1 MGTETVET
9 VPAANS
15 MLAVLQK
22 PYVFAFVLSLATAVL
37 VWLYNRTLVKQDAK
51 AVDPKAEAYRSFFKT
66 LAAGLLAGGALTY
79 LTTARRGGDVVA
91 SEPFD
96 AVVAAAAPP
105 PLSGI

>member
-1 MGTETVET
+1 
-9 VPAANS
+9 

-37 VWLYNRTLVKQDAK
+37 VWMYNRTLVKQD
-51 AVDPKAEAYRSFFKT
+51 PKADPQTEAYRSFFKT

-79 LTTARRGGDVVA
+79 LTTRRGNDVVA

-96 AVVAAAAPP
+96 MAPVTAA

>member
-1 MGTETVET
+1 
-9 VPAANS
+9 

-37 VWLYNRTLVKQDAK
+37 VWLYNRTLTK
-51 AVDPKAEAYRSFFKT
+51 AGTNTNAADEAYRSFFKT

-79 LTTARRGGDVVA
+79 LTTRRGGDVVA

-96 AVVAAAAPP
+96 LPSASGPS
-105 PLSGI
+105 LSGI